1 MKRFLLLFF
10 VICMISLCGC
20 TDNKNEI
27 QGFSMDAPYRIH
39 AVGITEEQK
48 TDIKKMINRIDNVLD
63 AYDNSS
69 VLSELNHYKKLTVSK
84 SDADAK
90 LLYDVINGTLP
101 YCNEYFDI
109 SIRPV
114 SKLWDFNSETPSLPQ
129 ASLLQENLKAVDYKN
144 IVIED
149 DFIYLENNAE
159 IELGAVAKGY
169 ACDELAGYLKDEV
182 AVIDIGGTLKT
193 VGNEITAG
201 VKSPDGNG
209 LLCSFTLPQGYAVA
223 TSGSYERMF
232 TLDDKH
238 YHHIL
243 NPKTGYPFD
252 SEIVSVSVISP
263 SAMEADIMA
272 TTLFAKGDLS
282 FKKKNLEA
290 IFVTKD
296 REIFYTSGVKNFK
309 LLHDEFVLQNKKV
322 G

>member
-90 LLYDVINGTLP
+90 LLYDVINGSLP

-129 ASLLQENLKAVDYKN
+129 ESLLQENLKAVDYKN

-169 ACDELAGYLKDEV
+169 ACDELAGYLKD
-182 AVIDIGGTLKT
+182 G
-193 VGNEITAG
+193 
-201 VKSPDGNG
+201 
-209 LLCSFTLPQGYAVA
+209 
-223 TSGSYERMF
+223 
-232 TLDDKH
+232 
-238 YHHIL
+238 
-243 NPKTGYPFD
+243 
-252 SEIVSVSVISP
+252 
-263 SAMEADIMA
+263 
-272 TTLFAKGDLS
+272 
-282 FKKKNLEA
+282 
-290 IFVTKD
+290 
-296 REIFYTSGVKNFK
+296 
-309 LLHDEFVLQNKKV
+309 
-322 G
+322 